1 MNIAFVNSTRKWGG
15 VKTWCIDTAT
25 ALKELNINSIIFGK
39 DKRFID
45 RATQRKIESHP
56 IKFGPDYN
64 PILIYKLY
72 SFFKKRKIQFVVA
85 NVGKDIKSA
94 GIAARIAGIPL
105 IVHIG
110 SPGDIKNKFEN
121 KILHFFTKPVFVC
134 CSEYTKSGFL
144 KNVPYAKKFKIAAIH
159 PGTEIS
165 KHEIQTNN
173 TLKIITTS
181 QLNKDK
187 RHIDVLEACKILADR
202 KLKFFLNIIGEGALS
217 AELKVLVQKLGL
229 TDRVFFS
236 GYVNDVTTE
245 LRAADIF
252 ILPSQCEPLGIAL
265 EEAMAN
271 GLVPIAR
278 NAGGAPEIWPEF
290 LASHLL
296 PSESRGAEFAE
307 ILSTLLHR
315 PWQEIHE
322 LKNRVRDHA
331 AQTFS
336 IELQTKKFLDFM
348 LSSRHDAS
356 LQKNKHL

>member
-15 VKTWCIDTAT
+15 VKTWCIDTAA
-25 ALKELNINSIIFGK
+25 ALKEFHVDSVIFGK

-45 RATQRKIESHP
+45 RAIQRKIESYH
-56 IKFGPDYN
+56 IKFGIDYN

-72 SFFKKRKIQFVVA
+72 SFFIKRKIERVIA

-110 SPGDIKNKFEN
+110 SPGDIQNKLKN
-121 KILHFFTKPVFVC
+121 KILHSITNPYFVC

-144 KNVPYAKKFKIAAIH
+144 RNVPYAKKFKTAAIH

-165 KHEIQTNN
+165 RHEIQTNAPF
-173 TLKIITTS
+173 KIITTS

-187 RHIDVLEACKILADR
+187 RHRDVLEACKILADK
-202 KLKFFLNIIGEGALS
+202 KLDFSLTIVGEGALS
-217 AELKVLVQKLGL
+217 AELKLLVHKLGL
-229 TDRVFFS
+229 MDRVVFT
-236 GYVNDVTTE
+236 GYVDDVAKE

-271 GLVPIAR
+271 GLIPIAR
-278 NAGGAPEIWPEF
+278 DAGGAPEIWPEF
-290 LASHLL
+290 LRSQLL
-296 PSESRGAEFAE
+296 PPQSRGAEFAE
-307 ILSTLLHR
+307 ALASLLHM

-322 LKNRVRDHA
+322 LKNRVRSHA
-331 AQTFS
+331 ARKFS

-348 LSSRHDAS
+348 LACGRDAS
-356 LQKNKHL
+356 S

>member
-25 ALKELNINSIIFGK
+25 ALKKLNIDSVIFGK
-39 DKRFID
+39 DKKFTD
-45 RATQRKIESHP
+45 RAAQKKIKSYQVN
-56 IKFGPDYN
+56 FGADYN
-64 PILIYKLY
+64 PILIYRLY
-72 SFFKKRKIQFVVA
+72 SFFTKRKISHVVA

-110 SPGDIKNKFEN
+110 SPGDIKNKIEN
-121 KILHFFTKPVFVC
+121 RILHSFIKPSFVC

-144 KNVPYAKKFKIAAIH
+144 KNVTYARKFKATAIH

-165 KHEIQTNN
+165 KHEIQTNT

-202 KLKFFLNIIGEGALS
+202 GLNFSLTIVGEGALS
-217 AELKVLVQKLGL
+217 AELKELALKLGL
-229 TDRVFFS
+229 SDRVAFT
-236 GYVNDVTTE
+236 GYVSDVTTE

-271 GLVPIAR
+271 GLIPIAR
-278 NAGGAPEIWPEF
+278 NAGGAPEIWPDF
-290 LASHLL
+290 LDSHLL
-296 PSESRGAEFAE
+296 PPQSRGLQFAE
-307 ILSTLLHR
+307 ILTALIEM
-315 PWQEIHE
+315 PWQELHE
-322 LKNRVRDHA
+322 LKHRVRAHA
-331 AQTFS
+331 SETFS
-336 IELQTKKFLDFM
+336 IELQTRKFLDFV
-348 LSSRHDAS
+348 LSAGLDTSMQNNTN
-356 LQKNKHL
+356 L

>member
-15 VKTWCIDTAT
+15 VKTWCIDTAA
-25 ALKELNINSIIFGK
+25 ALKELNIGTVIFGK

-45 RATQRKIESHP
+45 RAAQKEIESYQVN
-56 IKFGPDYN
+56 FGPDYN

-72 SFFKKRKIQFVVA
+72 SFFIDRKISHVVA

-110 SPGDIKNKFEN
+110 SPGDIENTLEN
-121 KILHFFTKPVFVC
+121 KILHNFTKPYFVC

-144 KNVPYAKKFKIAAIH
+144 KNVPYAKKFKSAAIH

-165 KHEIQTNN
+165 KHEIRTGT

-187 RHIDVLEACKILADR
+187 RHTDVLEACKILADR
-202 KLKFFLNIIGEGALS
+202 KLNFALTIVGEGALS
-217 AELKVLVQKLGL
+217 AELKEQVLKLGL
-229 TDRVFFS
+229 SDRIAFT
-236 GYVNDVTTE
+236 GYVNDVGAE

-271 GLVPIAR
+271 ALIPIAR
-278 NAGGAPEIWPEF
+278 NAGGAPEIWPDF
-290 LASHLL
+290 LGSHLL
-296 PSESRGAEFAE
+296 PPHSRGAQFAE
-307 ILSTLLHR
+307 ALAALLHM
-315 PWQEIHE
+315 PWQEIHQ
-322 LKNRVRDHA
+322 LKHQVRTHA
-331 AQTFS
+331 SDTFS
-336 IELQTKKFLDFM
+336 IALQTRKFLDFM
-348 LSSRHDAS
+348 LSFDRKVSSQTKAR
-356 LQKNKHL
+356 L